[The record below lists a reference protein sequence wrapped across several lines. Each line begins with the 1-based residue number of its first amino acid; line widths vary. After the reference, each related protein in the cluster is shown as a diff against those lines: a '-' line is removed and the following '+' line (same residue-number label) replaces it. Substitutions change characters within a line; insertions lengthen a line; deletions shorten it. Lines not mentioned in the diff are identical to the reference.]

1 MPEVHKLIII
11 GSGPAGFTAAL
22 YAARANL
29 KPVLFEGAQ
38 PGGQLMT
45 TTEVENYPGFPEGL
59 LGPEMMGKFRQQ
71 AKRFGAVNLL
81 KSVTKVDFSKRPF
94 TIWAEGEAYQS
105 QAIIIATGA
114 SAKTLRLEAEKKLM
128 GYGMSACAV
137 CDGFFFKG
145 KDLIVVG
152 GGDSAMEES
161 IFLTKFA
168 SKVTV
173 VHRRDRLRAS
183 KIMQER
189 ALKNPKIDF
198 IWNSTLADV
207 IGERET
213 GVKAVKI
220 KNVFTQ
226 EVTERLAGGVFYAI
240 GHSPNTEVFKGQI
253 VMDEIGYI
261 VTKNGTTATSIEG
274 VFAAGDVADR
284 RYRQAVTAAGMGCM
298 AALDAEK
305 YLESLH

>member
-1 MPEVHKLIII
+1 MSEVHKLIII
-11 GSGPAGFTAAL
+11 GAGRGGFTAAL

-29 KPVLFEGAQ
+29 KPVLFEGSQ

-59 LGPEMMGKFRQQ
+59 LGPEMMEKFRQQ
-71 AKRFGAVNLL
+71 AKRFGASTLFETVA
-81 KSVTKVDFSKRPF
+81 KVDFARKPF
-94 TIWAEGEAYQS
+94 TIWADGQIYQS
-105 QAIIIATGA
+105 QTVIIATGA
-114 SAKTLRLEAEKKLM
+114 SAKTLGLEAEKKLM

-168 SKVTV
+168 NRVTV

-189 ALKNPKIDF
+189 AMKNPKIDF
-198 IWNSTLADV
+198 VWNSTLAAV
-207 IGERET
+207 VGGGGK
-213 GVKAVKI
+213 GVKAVKLQ
-220 KNVFTQ
+220 NVFTN
-226 EVTERLAGGVFYAI
+226 ETTE
-240 GHSPNTEVFKGQI
+240 
-253 VMDEIGYI
+253 
-261 VTKNGTTATSIEG
+261 
-274 VFAAGDVADR
+274 
-284 RYRQAVTAAGMGCM
+284 
-298 AALDAEK
+298 
-305 YLESLH
+305 

>member
-1 MPEVHKLIII
+1 MSEIYKLIII
-11 GSGPAGFTAAL
+11 GSGPAGLTAAL

-29 KPVLFEGAQ
+29 NPLVLEGAQ

-59 LGPEMMGKFRQQ
+59 LGPEMMEKFRQQ
-71 AKRFGAVNLL
+71 AKRFGASTLFETVA
-81 KSVTKVDFSKRPF
+81 KVDFARKPF
-94 TIWAEGEAYQS
+94 TIWADGEIYQS
-105 QAIIIATGA
+105 QTVIIATGA
-114 SAKTLRLEAEKKLM
+114 SAKTLGLQAEKKLM

-161 IFLTKFA
+161 TFLTKFA
-168 SKVTV
+168 NKVTV
-173 VHRRDRLRAS
+173 VHRRDRFRAS

-198 IWNSTLADV
+198 IWNSTLVDV

-226 EVTERLAGGVFYAI
+226 EVTEKPAGGVFYAI

-253 VMDEIGYI
+253 EMDEIGYI
-261 VTKNGTTATSIEG
+261 ITKNGTTATSLEG
-274 VFAAGDVADR
+274 VFAAGDAVDH

-298 AALDAEK
+298 AALDAER
-305 YLESLH
+305 YLESLS

>member
-1 MPEVHKLIII
+1 MSEIYKLIII
-11 GSGPAGFTAAL
+11 GSGPAGLTAAL

-29 KPVLFEGAQ
+29 NPLVLEGAQ

-59 LGPEMMGKFRQQ
+59 LGPEMMEKFRQQ
-71 AKRFGAVNLL
+71 AKRFGASTLFKTVA
-81 KSVTKVDFSKRPF
+81 KVDFARKPF
-94 TIWAEGEAYQS
+94 TIWADGEIYQS
-105 QAIIIATGA
+105 QTVIIATGA
-114 SAKTLRLEAEKKLM
+114 SAKTLGLQAEKKLM

-161 IFLTKFA
+161 TFLTKFA
-168 SKVTV
+168 NKVTV

-198 IWNSTLADV
+198 IWNSTLVDV

-226 EVTERLAGGVFYAI
+226 EVTEKPAGGVFYAI

-253 VMDEIGYI
+253 EMDEIGYI
-261 VTKNGTTATSIEG
+261 ITKNGTTATSLEG
-274 VFAAGDVADR
+274 VFAAGDAVDH

-298 AALDAEK
+298 AALDAER
-305 YLESLH
+305 YLESLS

>member
-1 MPEVHKLIII
+1 MSEVHKLIII
-11 GSGPAGFTAAL
+11 GSGPAGLTAAL

-29 KPVLFEGAQ
+29 NPLILEGAQ

-59 LGPEMMGKFRQQ
+59 LGPEMMEKFRKQ
-71 AKRFGAVNLL
+71 AKRFGAASLL
-81 KSVTKVDFSKRPF
+81 KTVAKVDFFKKPF
-94 TIWAEGEAYQS
+94 TIWADGEIYQS
-105 QAIIIATGA
+105 QTVIIATGA
-114 SAKTLRLEAEKKLM
+114 SAKTLGLEAEQRLM
-128 GYGMSACAV
+128 GYGMSSCAV

-161 IFLTKFA
+161 TFLTKFA
-168 SKVTV
+168 NKVTV

-189 ALKNPKIDF
+189 AMKNPKIDF
-198 IWNSTLADV
+198 IWNSTLTDV

-226 EVTERLAGGVFYAI
+226 EVTERPAGGVFYAI
-240 GHSPNTEVFKGQI
+240 GHTPNTEVFKEQIETGQ
-253 VMDEIGYI
+253 IGYI
-261 VTKNGTTATSIEG
+261 LTKNGTTATSVEG
-274 VFAAGDVADR
+274 VFAAGDAVDH

-298 AALDAEK
+298 AALDAER

>member
-1 MPEVHKLIII
+1 MSEIYKLIII
-11 GSGPAGFTAAL
+11 GSGPAGLTAAL

-29 KPVLFEGAQ
+29 NPLVLEGAQ

-59 LGPEMMGKFRQQ
+59 LGPEMMEKFRQQ
-71 AKRFGAVNLL
+71 AKRFGASTLFETVA
-81 KSVTKVDFSKRPF
+81 KVDFARKPF
-94 TIWAEGEAYQS
+94 TIWADGEIYQS
-105 QAIIIATGA
+105 QTVIIATGA
-114 SAKTLRLEAEKKLM
+114 SAKTLGLQAEKKLM

-161 IFLTKFA
+161 TFLTKFA
-168 SKVTV
+168 NKVTV

-198 IWNSTLADV
+198 IWNSTLVDV

-226 EVTERLAGGVFYAI
+226 EVTEKPAGGVFYAI

-253 VMDEIGYI
+253 EMDEIGYI
-261 VTKNGTTATSIEG
+261 IAKNGTTATSLEG
-274 VFAAGDVADR
+274 VFAAGDVVDH

-298 AALDAEK
+298 AALDAER
-305 YLESLH
+305 YLESLS

>member
-1 MPEVHKLIII
+1 MSELHKLIII

-22 YAARANL
+22 YAARADL
-29 KPVLFEGAQ
+29 APLLFEGSQ

-59 LGPEMMGKFRQQ
+59 LGPEMMEKFRQQ
-71 AKRFGAVNLL
+71 AQKFGAKNLF
-81 KSVTKVDFSKRPF
+81 KTVTKVDFSKKPF
-94 TIWAEGEAYQS
+94 TIWADGQSYQS
-105 QAIIIATGA
+105 QAVIIATGA
-114 SAKTLRLEAEKKLM
+114 SAKTLGLEAEKKLM

-145 KDLIVVG
+145 KDLIVMG

-168 SKVTV
+168 NKVTV

-189 ALKNPKIDF
+189 AMKNPKIDF
-198 IWNSTLADV
+198 IWNSTLLDV

-213 GVKAVKI
+213 GVKAVKLQ
-220 KNVFTQ
+220 NVFTK
-226 EVTERLAGGVFYAI
+226 EVTEKPTGGVFYAI
-240 GHSPNTEVFKGQI
+240 GHSPNTEVFKGQV

-261 VTKNGTTATSIEG
+261 ITKNGTTATSIEG
-274 VFAAGDVADR
+274 VFAAGDVTDR

-305 YLESLH
+305 YLESLN